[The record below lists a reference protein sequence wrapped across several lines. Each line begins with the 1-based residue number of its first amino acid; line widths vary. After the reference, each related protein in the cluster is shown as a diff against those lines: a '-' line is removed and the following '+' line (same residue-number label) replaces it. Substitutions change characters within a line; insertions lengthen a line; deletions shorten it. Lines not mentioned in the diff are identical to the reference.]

1 MVIII
6 DVEDSRVPDTH
17 DCMDCISV
25 WLLSQRNTFLG
36 FGIKIDIIQVGF
48 TVNVL
53 LLSVFNTILLL
64 YRVLSQTFTQ
74 SLTGITSVIFLLVL
88 AFHLR

>member
-6 DVEDSRVPDTH
+6 DVEDNRVPDTH

-36 FGIKIDIIQVGF
+36 FGIKSDIIQVGF

-53 LLSVFNTILLL
+53 LLSVNTILLL
-64 YRVLSQTFTQ
+64 YRVLSRTFTQ

-88 AFHLR
+88 AFHLW